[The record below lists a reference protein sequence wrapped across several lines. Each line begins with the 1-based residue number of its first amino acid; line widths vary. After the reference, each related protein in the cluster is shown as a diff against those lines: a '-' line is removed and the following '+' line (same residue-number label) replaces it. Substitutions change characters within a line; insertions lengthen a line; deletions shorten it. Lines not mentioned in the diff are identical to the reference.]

1 MERFSG
7 NYIDSYEKKI
17 SVQQIYQMYRE
28 RMIVFPRVPSM
39 RRKKIERIS
48 EIVEMI
54 LLGIALPIIY
64 VSERQ
69 DGSLLVLDTDDRLRC
84 LIEFLDGY
92 YPVRGLEFYPELEEC
107 GIVQLEQQFPRRA
120 SWLYDYKFSFQ
131 IIEYT
136 TPRYMHMQMGS
147 YIERWNFTRE
157 QGFRNELYGEA
168 LEQRLLFL
176 EQRRGESASFFSK
189 WSLNRQY
196 MILRILMYYFVHTG
210 EIRTGLGENLSLYQ
224 LLDRTAVLIS
234 EKDHCWISETADA
247 LRETSEELLIWDRR
261 AHFGLER
268 EKGKEWQAKVLGYL
282 YNVVWMCREKGCE
295 VQWGLEQVVSDSG
308 LWSNIESDKVNLT
321 NIQTHFDR
329 MEERLR

>member
-28 RMIVFPRVPSM
+28 KMIVFPRVPSVG
-39 RRKKIERIS
+39 RKKIDRIS

-69 DGSLLVLDTDDRLRC
+69 NGSLLVLDTNDQLRY
-84 LIEFLDGY
+84 LIEFLDGD
-92 YPVRGLEFYPELEEC
+92 YPVRGLEFYPELNEC
-107 GIVQLEQQFPRRA
+107 RIVKLERRFPRRT

-157 QGFRNELYGEA
+157 QGFRNELYGRK
-168 LEQRLLFL
+168 LEDCLFFL
-176 EQRRGESASFFSK
+176 EQKRGESAFFFSK

-196 MILRILMYYFVHTG
+196 MILRILMYCFVHAG
-210 EIRTGLGENLSLYQ
+210 EIRTSLDENLSFHQ
-224 LLDRTAVLIS
+224 LLDRTAVLIM
-234 EKDHCWISETADA
+234 EKDHRWISETADA
-247 LRETSEELLIWDRR
+247 LREASEDLSNWDRQ

-282 YNVVWMCREKGCE
+282 YNVVWMCREKGCG

-308 LWSNIESDKVNLT
+308 LWSNIESEKVNLT
-321 NIQTHFDR
+321 NIRTHFDR